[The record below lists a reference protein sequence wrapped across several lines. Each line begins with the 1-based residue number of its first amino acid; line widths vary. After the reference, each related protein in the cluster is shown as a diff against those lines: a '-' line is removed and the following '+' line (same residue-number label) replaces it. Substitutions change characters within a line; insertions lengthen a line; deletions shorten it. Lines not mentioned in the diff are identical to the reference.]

1 LFGPYAEQ
9 QSPVSHLSCDVAL
22 ALGWILRVFWV
33 AMIAYAVVSWVPSLQ
48 GRWTYYV
55 ARIVEPV
62 LVPIRRIIPPVGGL
76 DIAFL
81 VVILLVGWLTTSIP
95 RAVCSVPY

>member
-1 LFGPYAEQ
+1 
-9 QSPVSHLSCDVAL
+9 
-22 ALGWILRVFWV
+22 
-33 AMIAYAVVSWVPSLQ
+33 MIAYAVVSWVPSLQ

-62 LVPIRRIIPPVGGL
+62 LMPIRRIIPPVGGL

-81 VVILLVGWLTTSIP
+81 VVILLVGWLAANIT
-95 RAVCSVPY
+95 RVVCPVSYY